1 MGCAYLPCQLYKMYG
16 FVVSI
21 GCANWTKP
29 GFCKRRAAAAANCT
43 ASSATALRRTSEA
56 MPRQPMRGLQRG
68 RWQRGGA
75 GAAGFDKTPARAP
88 AAEAAAAGN
97 ETVPWRSRADRRR
110 QCRSQPPAGRGA
122 QARRRR
128 PSLRGRRSRPVLSP
142 FRTVQKSV
150 LTNMPPSGT
159 MSLPTRVAKAI

>member
-1 MGCAYLPCQLYKMYG
+1 MYG

-43 ASSATALRRTSEA
+43 ASSVTALRRTSEA

-75 GAAGFDKTPARAP
+75 GAAGLQD
-88 AAEAAAAGN
+88 AG
-97 ETVPWRSRADRRR
+97 T
-110 QCRSQPPAGRGA
+110 
-122 QARRRR
+122 R
-128 PSLRGRRSRPVLSP
+128 PCCRGRRCGHRDGDAA
-142 FRTVQKSV
+142 Q
-150 LTNMPPSGT
+150 PSGPPEAVPEPAARRARGAGAPEASEPPRT
-159 MSLPTRVAKAI
+159 AQPSGSVSVPDGAKIGIDKYASEWYNVITDEGSESYLSSARRPR

>member
-1 MGCAYLPCQLYKMYG
+1 MGCAYRPRQLYKMYG

-29 GFCKRRAAAAANCT
+29 GFCKRRAAAAVNWHGKQRDRAAANERGY
-43 ASSATALRRTSEA
+43 ATAADE
-56 MPRQPMRGLQRG
+56 GLAARA
-68 RWQRGGA
+68 RQRGGA
-75 GAAGFDKTPARAP
+75 KLPTTGQQQHAPP

-97 ETVPWRSRADRRR
+97 ETVPRRSRADCRR

-159 MSLPTRVAKAI
+159 MLTPTGDG